1 MKYSLDYSVF
11 KLEFFANFYVVLMSQ
26 KLVYIY
32 IRYLAMGLFCDF
44 LCLNVFVSYLWGV
57 RLNKQI
63 ITVCAGKNIL
73 CSYSF

>member
-32 IRYLAMGLFCDF
+32 Q
-44 LCLNVFVSYLWGV
+44 VFSDGAL
-57 RLNKQI
+57 L
-63 ITVCAGKNIL
+63 
-73 CSYSF
+73 